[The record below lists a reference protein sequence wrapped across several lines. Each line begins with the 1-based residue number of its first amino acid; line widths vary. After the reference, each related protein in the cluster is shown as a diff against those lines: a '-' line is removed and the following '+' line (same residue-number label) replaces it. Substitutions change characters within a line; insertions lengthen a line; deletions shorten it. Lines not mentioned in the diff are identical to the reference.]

1 MAAKYVAPDAPV
13 QTTTRDIKHAIE
25 IWNRDAG
32 AQVVGAWDMPN
43 PTKIGGAEAL
53 VRFQLRG
60 EEVLLR
66 CESQRTYSLNL
77 RCCFLA
83 LDAMRLNER
92 RGIADTLRQAYA
104 ALPAPAKQRD
114 PYEVLGVRSDMSTD
128 DIEDLYAI
136 KIKRVHPDLN
146 RDDPDAAKKAAELN
160 DAIERIRKDRGL

>member
-1 MAAKYVAPDAPV
+1 MGDKYVAPDRPAKD
-13 QTTTRDIKHAIE
+13 TRDDLEHAIS

-32 AQVVGAWDMPN
+32 AKVVGAWDMP
-43 PTKIGGAEAL
+43 PSTTIGGREAL

-66 CESQRTYSLNL
+66 CDSQKTYTQNL
-77 RCCFLA
+77 RCCYLA

-92 RGIADTLRQAYA
+92 RGIADTMRQAYA
-104 ALPAPAKQRD
+104 QLAAPAVQRD
-114 PYEVLGVRSDMSTD
+114 PYEVLGVRSDMALE

-146 RDDPDAAKKAAELN
+146 PDDPDAQRKTSELN
-160 DAIERIRKDRGL
+160 DAIERIRVERKT